1 MRSLRSIES
10 RQSLLMRLSLRGGLL
25 ALALVALVLIPALH
39 HHSIAPAGSGDQ
51 LGSGS
56 ILCGLCVSG
65 GDSIAL
71 SPVASVSIQATTF
84 AIATVAL
91 LAPGEPAIEG
101 ISSRGPPLLLV
112 V

>member
-1 MRSLRSIES
+1 MSSLRSIES

-25 ALALVALVLIPALH
+25 ALVLVALVLIPALH

-56 ILCGLCVSG
+56 VLCGLCVSG
-65 GDSIAL
+65 GDSVAL
-71 SPVASVSIQATTF
+71 SPIASVSIQPATF
-84 AIATVAL
+84 AIVAVAL
-91 LAPGEPAIEG
+91 LAPGEPPIEG